1 VNGLEV
7 PVKES
12 VILMDGEALEKPVHV
27 RFGGY
32 EMTFD
37 A

>member
-7 PVKES
+7 PAKES
-12 VILMDGEALEKPVHV
+12 IILMDGEALEKPVRV
-27 RFGGY
+27 RFGTY